1 MLLVRCGRWASH
13 AVLFC
18 GRRVSFWLATY
29 FFRSAGAHWS
39 ACLSVPEGNSE
50 FLLSCDHGLDAVV
63 HVLGELDL
71 VAAESAQV
79 GDVEDAI
86 VGLSV
91 LAVSATDLDVVLV
104 CDGFELFLL
113 LAELGQLDV
122 NGGAHAGSQVGGAGG
137 DVTKMLVVGESSFRL
152 DLGGGD
158 GESLED
164 LADVGALLHGDDTEL
179 ILLVH
184 PDKESLGVVV
194 EDSTSLWPLT
204 LKTAGFEVLVAT
216 LEEEVVGNK
225 LLLLTLGH
233 GGERVVLTLELTGEL
248 VESRDDLALN
258 FTALL
263 SCDTSAQGVVSEITG
278 DTDSSRVDHSVLIG
292 REVGASQL
300 GVVHVRDVLGI
311 WSVSVILRDDL
322 VEERSEGVVALVA
335 TSVDTNA

>member
-1 MLLVRCGRWASH
+1 MLIV
-13 AVLFC
+13 
-18 GRRVSFWLATY
+18 
-29 FFRSAGAHWS
+29 
-39 ACLSVPEGNSE
+39 
-50 FLLSCDHGLDAVV
+50 
-63 HVLGELDL
+63 GEL
-71 VAAESAQV
+71 
-79 GDVEDAI
+79 
-86 VGLSV
+86 GLG
-91 LAVSATDLDVVLV
+91 L
-104 CDGFELFLL
+104 
-113 LAELGQLDV
+113 
-122 NGGAHAGSQVGGAGG
+122 N
-137 DVTKMLVVGESSFRL
+137 
-152 DLGGGD
+152 LGGSD

-164 LADVGALLHGDDTEL
+164 LADVRSLLHRDDTEL
-179 ILLVH
+179 ILLID
-184 PDKESLGVVV
+184 PDEESLGVVV
-194 EDSTSLWPLT
+194 ENTARLGPFTLETGTLKILVTSLE
-204 LKTAGFEVLVAT
+204 K
-216 LEEEVVGNK
+216 EVVRNK

>member
-1 MLLVRCGRWASH
+1 MRCGRWASH

-39 ACLSVPEGNSE
+39 ACLSVPESNSE

-79 GDVEDAI
+79 GDVEDAV
-86 VGLSV
+86 VGLGV

-104 CDGFELFLL
+104 CDGIELCLI

-225 LLLLTLGH
+225 LLAVGVVH
-233 GGERVVLTLELTGEL
+233 GGERVVLALEFAIEL
-248 VESRDDLALN
+248 VKSRDYLLLDL
-258 FTALL
+258 TALL
-263 SCDTSAQGVVSEITG
+263 SG
-278 DTDSSRVDHSVLIG
+278 DRGTERVIGEVASHADSGRVDHSVLISG
-292 REVGASQL
+292 EVRALQL
-300 GVVHVRDVLGI
+300 GVVHAANVLIRWG
-311 WSVSVILRDDL
+311 VLVIILDDL
-322 VEERSEGVVALVA
+322 VEEGSKGVIALVA
-335 TSVDTNA
+335 ACVHTDA